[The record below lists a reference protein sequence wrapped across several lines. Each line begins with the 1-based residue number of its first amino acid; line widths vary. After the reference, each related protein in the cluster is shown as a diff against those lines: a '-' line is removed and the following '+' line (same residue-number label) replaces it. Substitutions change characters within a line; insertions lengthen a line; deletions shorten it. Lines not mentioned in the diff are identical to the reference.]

1 MEDNT
6 KIAIEIRN
14 LETLIDVGLAL
25 STEKELNSFFK
36 VVLDA
41 AQDISGA
48 DAGTVYLKIK
58 DQLHFM
64 VVNNNT
70 LGIQTGEESKPISLP
85 PVPMEE
91 IYACAYVA
99 LRGTPLKIDDIYKTD
114 LFDFEGPRKYDKI
127 TGYRTQS
134 ILIVPMRNQHNEVI
148 GVIELINAKDRETG
162 ENIPF
167 SEIMM
172 NILGS
177 FASQAAVA
185 FERTE
190 MMKSLEEQLV
200 TIQGLRQSEEELNKK
215 LRDAFQKLETKNQ
228 KLEEGVKNIKLSR
241 YKAVFLLAIA
251 VTGVWI
257 YNKNSEFSLERIKNL
272 TNNEKILETPS
283 FEKTA
288 LVKRDMVMD
297 SITLT
302 GTLKPLKTVH
312 ITSPIEG
319 TIKQTHFNYG
329 EKVKKGEPLFTLKSS
344 TLEIGYREAEAE
356 FLNKKSELQKLLD
369 WESSVEIAN
378 ARRSLKISKLD
389 YEKQQSN
396 LIQIENLYRK
406 DIVARQEVEQANRQV
421 ITAEGQYESSKEQ
434 LELIVKK
441 RNPISLTIAR
451 NRLENAKMKLISFKE
466 NLNKVIIPVPVA
478 GIVLRAEGGMGSLP
492 EITVGQD
499 VKPGQLLIS
508 IGDLSGFSIK
518 TKVDEVDI
526 LKIKKGQIVWV
537 TGDAFPKNRLKGFVR
552 MISSQAEVSRGRGG
566 RPFFSVIV
574 DVDKIDPEVQEKLF
588 IGMSANLEIIT
599 YKNPTAMVLPVESVQ
614 LRGEIAYTNVK
625 TEGGVK
631 KVKLRIGITSPQNV
645 EIKSGLKEGD
655 KVVY

>member
-64 VVNNNT
+64 VLNNNT
-70 LGIQTGEESKPISLP
+70 LGVQTGEESKPISLP

-134 ILIVPMRNQHNEVI
+134 MLIVPMRNQHNEVI

-162 ENIPF
+162 EIIPF

-172 NILGS
+172 KILGS

-185 FERTE
+185 IERAQ

-200 TIQGLRQSEEELNKK
+200 TIQGLQQSEEELNKK
-215 LRDAFQKLETKNQ
+215 LRNAFQELETKNQ
-228 KLEEGVKNIKLSR
+228 KLEEAIKNIRLTR
-241 YKAVFLLAIA
+241 YKAIVLLTI
-251 VTGVWI
+251 VITGVWI
-257 YNKNSEFSLERIKNL
+257 YNKNFEFSLERIKNL
-272 TNNEKILETPS
+272 TNNEKIVETPG

-302 GTLKPLKTVH
+302 GTLEPLKTVH

-319 TIKQTHFNYG
+319 TIKETHFNYG
-329 EKVKKGEPLFTLKSS
+329 ENSS
-344 TLEIGYREAEAE
+344 LSY
-356 FLNKKSELQKLLD
+356 FF
-369 WESSVEIAN
+369 ES
-378 ARRSLKISKLD
+378 
-389 YEKQQSN
+389 
-396 LIQIENLYRK
+396 
-406 DIVARQEVEQANRQV
+406 
-421 ITAEGQYESSKEQ
+421 G
-434 LELIVKK
+434 
-441 RNPISLTIAR
+441 
-451 NRLENAKMKLISFKE
+451 FW
-466 NLNKVIIPVPVA
+466 
-478 GIVLRAEGGMGSLP
+478 GSL
-492 EITVGQD
+492 
-499 VKPGQLLIS
+499 
-508 IGDLSGFSIK
+508 
-518 TKVDEVDI
+518 
-526 LKIKKGQIVWV
+526 
-537 TGDAFPKNRLKGFVR
+537 
-552 MISSQAEVSRGRGG
+552 
-566 RPFFSVIV
+566 
-574 DVDKIDPEVQEKLF
+574 
-588 IGMSANLEIIT
+588 
-599 YKNPTAMVLPVESVQ
+599 
-614 LRGEIAYTNVK
+614 
-625 TEGGVK
+625 
-631 KVKLRIGITSPQNV
+631 
-645 EIKSGLKEGD
+645 
-655 KVVY
+655 